1 MARHPAPACRQR
13 GAALLAFFLIVF
25 VLGAYGLYRHLTA
38 VSSNPQVRAEASM
51 AALAQAREAL
61 LGFAATYDQRNSGQ
75 VFGQLPCPD
84 TNNDGEAE
92 ASCGTAGTTVVGLLP
107 WKTLGLPMLQ
117 DEGGECLW
125 YAVGRFKNSPKS
137 TPLNWDSQGQFAVRS
152 SDGSQILT
160 EPENAEGG
168 AVAVLFAPG
177 IALGGQH
184 RSGGSGACPGG
195 DSPNAANYLDGNYS
209 FGGGASLSLTQGT
222 PGSTSNNDLLL
233 WLSSRDIFQRI
244 KQRSDFPSRID
255 TLMAGLKSALDAA
268 PSLPAGDAS
277 SDGLQ
282 RLPAAFDFSASLG
295 SGDEEFRRHWDNQ
308 LRYLNCGSDG
318 CLTVRG
324 KPCRGALIFTGERAT
339 TGPRTTAESATA
351 ASFLAAAN
359 IAAATATDAAARQ
372 FPLPQALAAYDKS
385 QAAGDVVLCLKE
397 SVTLN
402 FSNDLGAATAIRN
415 ELASGNPTLAVDSG
429 AGTAT
434 LGTSD
439 VPIGSPPNLRYG
451 CLWFNQVVRF
461 GSGLRA
467 FFEYRVQDRGD
478 GFTFTIADAER
489 NPDASMCGA
498 PDQHLGYSGEPTPP
512 AGVTLRPIAPP
523 KLGLEFDFV
532 QNLGYN
538 ESNSNHAYGRQ
549 DPLTIRHLAFTYWG
563 YREDNWWAGVAA
575 PLWDDNVHG
584 FGSGSGDSPR
594 NPAALTSG
602 LATPGG
608 LATLGQLVRIR
619 LEISRNY
626 DSGAGAGTYDLKA
639 WAFPASNSLCFVEDV
654 AMADLS
660 TTFAPNTAACSP
672 PTIRDTISISDF
684 SGSESLRNVR
694 LGFTTGFGSG
704 GQLILLQNFKAQ
716 FIP

>member
-125 YAVGRFKNSPKS
+125 YAVGRFKDNPKS
-137 TPLNWDSQGQFAVRS
+137 TPLNWDSQGQFAVRN

-168 AVAVLFAPG
+168 AIAVLFAPG
-177 IALGGQH
+177 IALGSQH
-184 RSGGSGACPGG
+184 RSGGNGTCPGG
-195 DSPNAANYLDGNYS
+195 DSPNVANYLDGNYS
-209 FGGGASLSLTQGT
+209 FGGGANPTLIQGT

-233 WLSSRDIFQRI
+233 WLSPRDIFQR
-244 KQRSDFPSRID
+244 
-255 TLMAGLKSALDAA
+255 GLQACHQGVDAA

-282 RLPAAFDFSASLG
+282 RLPASVS
-295 SGDEEFRRHWDNQ
+295 SSDEEFRRHWDNQ

-324 KPCRGALIFTGERAT
+324 KPCRGALIFTGERAA
-339 TGPRTTAESATA
+339 TGPRTATESASA

-359 IAAATATDAAARQ
+359 IAAATATDAVARQ
-372 FPLPQALAAYDKS
+372 FTLPQALAAYDKS
-385 QAAGDVVLCLKE
+385 QPAGDVVLCLTGTT
-397 SVTLN
+397 SIS

-415 ELASGNPTLAVDSG
+415 ELASGNPTLAVDSEV
-429 AGTAT
+429 GTAT

-563 YREDNWWAGVAA
+563 YREANALAGVAE

-584 FGSGSGDSPR
+584 FGRGSGDSPR

-602 LATPGG
+602 LATPSG

-639 WAFPASNSLCFVEDV
+639 WAFPTSNSLCFVEDV